1 MAEPE
6 GFAILDCP
14 HLSPRQ
20 NMGKLSEKVA
30 IVTGASRGIGRG
42 IAAALA
48 REGAT
53 LVLNSRGADRLEAL
67 AAELRA
73 ADSQVEALAGDV
85 SQEDVVERLFARSLE
100 SFGRVDLLV
109 NNAGAFDGG
118 PLDAF
123 DIAAWDSVL
132 ATNLR
137 APFLCTRAALA
148 IMKRQ
153 RSGRIINIGSISAS
167 RVRPHSAAYSASKH
181 GLWGLTQVAAL
192 EGREYGVTV
201 CCLNPG
207 NIAVERR
214 QESTAIEDREPMI
227 SVADIAEV
235 ALLMA
240 TLPPNVEMLEA
251 TVLPHEQKY
260 VGRG

>member
-1 MAEPE
+1 MDK
-6 GFAILDCP
+6 LT
-14 HLSPRQ
+14 
-20 NMGKLSEKVA
+20 GKIA

-48 REGAT
+48 QEGAT
-53 LVLNSRGADRLEAL
+53 LLLNGRNSDRLEGV
-67 AAELRA
+67 AAELR
-73 ADSQVEALAGDV
+73 SLGSPVEVLAGDV
-85 SQEDVVERLFARSLE
+85 SQEQVVEQLFGHALAR
-100 SFGRVDLLV
+100 FGRVDLLV

-123 DIAAWDSVL
+123 DIAAWDRVL

-148 IMKRQ
+148 IMKKQ

-167 RVRPHSAAYSASKH
+167 RVRPNSAAYSASKH

-214 QESTAIEDREPMI
+214 QESTAVEDTEPMI
-227 SVADIAEV
+227 AVADIAEV

>member
-1 MAEPE
+1 VAA
-6 GFAILDCP
+6 GA
-14 HLSPRQ
+14 
-20 NMGKLSEKVA
+20 KV
-30 IVTGASRGIGRG
+30 
-42 IAAALA
+42 
-48 REGAT
+48 
-53 LVLNSRGADRLEAL
+53 VLNGRNAESLAH
-67 AAELRA
+67 AAEELA
-73 ADSQVEALAGDV
+73 TAGGQVSTFAGDV
-85 SQEDVVERLFARSLE
+85 SEETVVDLLFQHALHV
-100 SFGRVDLLV
+100 FGRLDLLV

-123 DIAAWDSVL
+123 ATEAWDRVI

-137 APFLCTRAALA
+137 GPFLCTRAALQ

-153 RSGRIINIGSISAS
+153 GGGRIINIGSIAAS
-167 RVRPHSAAYSASKH
+167 RVRPHSAAYAASKH

-214 QESTAIEDREPMI
+214 QGSGLKEDDEPMI
-227 SVADIAEV
+227 SVTDVAEV

-240 TLPPNVEMLEA
+240 ALPPHVEMLEA
-251 TVLPHEQKY
+251 IVLPHQQAY

>member
-1 MAEPE
+1 MA
-6 GFAILDCP
+6 
-14 HLSPRQ
+14 
-20 NMGKLSEKVA
+20 KLTGKVA

-48 REGAT
+48 GEGAT
-53 LVLNSRGADRLEAL
+53 LVLNSRNPDRLEGVATK
-67 AAELRA
+67 LRSSGA
-73 ADSQVEALAGDV
+73 TVEVLAGDV
-85 SQEDVVERLFARSLE
+85 AQEQVVERLFAHALAQ
-100 SFGRVDLLV
+100 FGRVDLLI

-123 DIAAWDSVL
+123 DIVAWDRVL

-153 RSGRIINIGSISAS
+153 GSGRIINIGSISAS
-167 RVRPHSAAYSASKH
+167 RVRPNSAAYSASKH

-214 QESTAIEDREPMI
+214 QESSAVEDTEPMI
-227 SVADIAEV
+227 AVADIAEV

-240 TLPPNVEMLEA
+240 ILPPNVEMLEA